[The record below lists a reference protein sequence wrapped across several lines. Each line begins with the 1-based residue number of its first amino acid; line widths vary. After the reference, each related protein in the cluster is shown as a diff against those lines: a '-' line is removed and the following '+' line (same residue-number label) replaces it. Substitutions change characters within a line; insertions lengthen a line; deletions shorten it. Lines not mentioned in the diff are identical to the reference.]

1 MDGLYFLLSVIGIG
15 LIMWWTL
22 QNDRVPPDK
31 PTTGLFAMLPGR
43 LLLKRRGL
51 RGWLGG
57 QSGDGDSGERP
68 AAGGRPMPGHRSG
81 HRKPPPRGTPF

>member
-31 PTTGLFAMLPGR
+31 PTAGLFAMLPGR
-43 LLLKRRGL
+43 LLLKRRGW

-57 QSGDGDSGERP
+57 QSAEGKSVEAKSVDA
-68 AAGGRPMPGHRSG
+68 AAGARSLPGHRT
-81 HRKPPPRGTPF
+81 PPPRGTKA